1 MYLENIKITHESF
14 LLINFFINDKTKEN
28 VKIVDTKLF
37 KKTYP
42 FICDKCGEFAH
53 TDQEYCD
60 KCGASNSLRKAEKA
74 DYKKANK

>member
-1 MYLENIKITHESF
+1 MNKLDI
-14 LLINFFINDKTKEN
+14 
-28 VKIVDTKLF
+28 KLF

-53 TDQEYCD
+53 TEQEYCD

-74 DYKKANK
+74 DYKKQNK